1 MTAMPTA
8 DLEAR
13 LLAAA
18 RDAQT
23 RAYAPYS
30 GFRVG
35 AAIAG
40 LDGRVASGCNVE
52 NAAYPSSMCAERG
65 AVMAAVRDGTTTF
78 TMLVLVTDA
87 ADPTPPCGGCRQV
100 LVEFAPGVEIISVGA
115 GDVRRRWRLTELLP
129 DAFLRRSL
137 PSRSSDP

>member
-1 MTAMPTA
+1 MPTA

-18 RDAQT
+18 RDAQA

-40 LDGRVASGCNVE
+40 IDGRVSSGCNVE
-52 NAAYPSSMCAERG
+52 NAAYPSAMCAERG
-65 AVMAAVRDGTTTF
+65 AVMAAVLAGTTDF
-78 TMLVLVTDA
+78 AMLVLVTDA

-100 LVEFAPGVEIISVGA
+100 LVEFAPDVEIISVGA
-115 GDVRRRWRLTELLP
+115 GEVRRRWRLADLLP
-129 DAFLRRSL
+129 DAFRRQSL
-137 PSRSSDP
+137 PARSSDS